1 MNWTDLLSREIDYT
15 YRAAEGLM
23 DLAGDADLSWKP
35 SSGDNWM
42 TTGQLLFHVSE
53 SCGMPMKGFVTG
65 DWGLPEGASMD
76 DAGSG
81 DMLPPAESMPAVESV
96 AEAKALL
103 AADREVSFEM
113 LKLAGEE
120 RMQNEPAPA
129 PWDPTDLV
137 LGPAHD
143 GNGSASPATQGAAVL
158 LPETP
163 GQAGQYNAFV
173 GNAACGGSRA
183 GPRGKAVRLV
193 ITY

>member
-1 MNWTDLLSREIDYT
+1 
-15 YRAAEGLM
+15 
-23 DLAGDADLSWKP
+23 
-35 SSGDNWM
+35 
-42 TTGQLLFHVSE
+42 
-53 SCGMPMKGFVTG
+53 
-65 DWGLPEGASMD
+65 MD

-129 PWDPTDLV
+129 PWIP
-137 LGPAHD
+137 PISYWARRMMEI
-143 GNGSASPATQGAAVL
+143 GSASPATQGAAVL